1 MNIYLIIAI
10 GYLIICVLCL
20 FLTKSFRD
28 LIRNDMILSSW
39 QEFDGWKKLGLIILY
54 PTYAVIILLFLP
66 FLPYCYIRDKFRP
79 PSQPELEKQRL
90 NEYDKYRKTHYC
102 EKICF
107 LDKKYDND
115 FLLDE
120 IIYIEPVY
128 NASVN
133 QYIISHYETLQ
144 RGFRSVNYNFIYLPK
159 KDITRDVV
167 KQISFYNYAI
177 KADSSSDYTKKLYEH
192 LISIIGT
199 SQVNGPATILKARGK
214 YDDCVKLYIVPV
226 DLENIELSFRW
237 HIQGCYLPRTRYRKQ
252 GFNIENIGN
261 DDYADECF
269 NVEAQRLMD
278 EIVERINRLQLL
290 GYKKL
295 VLDSIIPKHIL
306 ASPQVSRLHIT
317 KDFRIFL
324 TDYDNTEIT
333 MTPLPKAV
341 FILFLKHPEG
351 ILFKELPQYRG
362 ELLEIYKRI
371 TNRENIQDIVESI
384 ELVTNPQRNS
394 INEKCSRIREAFIA
408 HFDESLMKPYF
419 ITGERGQTKK
429 IALDRAF
436 VTWELE

>member
-1 MNIYLIIAI
+1 
-10 GYLIICVLCL
+10 
-20 FLTKSFRD
+20 
-28 LIRNDMILSSW
+28 MILSSW
-39 QEFDGWKKLGLIILY
+39 QEFDGWEKLGLIILY
-54 PTYAVIILLFLP
+54 PTCFVVIVLFLP
-66 FLPYCYIRDKFRP
+66 FFPYCYIRDKFKP
-79 PSQPELEKQRL
+79 PSQSELEEQRL
-90 NEYDKYRKTHYC
+90 SEYDEYRKTHYC

-120 IIYIEPVY
+120 IIYIEPAY

-144 RGFRSVNYNFIYLPK
+144 REFRSVNCNFIYLPK
-159 KDITRDVV
+159 KNLTSNDV

-177 KADSSSDYTKKLYEH
+177 KAGSSSDYTKKLYEH
-192 LISIIGT
+192 LISIIGIG
-199 SQVNGPATILKARGK
+199 QVNGPATILKARGQ
-214 YDDCVKLYIVPV
+214 YDDCVKLYIVPI
-226 DLENIELSFRW
+226 DLENIELSFQW
-237 HIQGCYLPRTRYRKQ
+237 HIKGCYLPRTKYRKQ
-252 GFNIENIGN
+252 KFDVENIGN
-261 DDYADECF
+261 DDFADKCF
-269 NVEAQRLMD
+269 DVEAQQLIA

-295 VLDSIIPKHIL
+295 ILDSIIPKHIL
-306 ASPQVSRLHIT
+306 ESPQASRLHIT

-333 MTPLPKAV
+333 MTPLPRAV

-362 ELLEIYKRI
+362 ELLDIYKRI

-384 ELVTNPQRNS
+384 EQVTNPQRNS
-394 INEKCSRIREAFIA
+394 INEECSRIREAFIA

-419 ITGERGQTKK
+419 ITGERGLTKK
-429 IALDRAF
+429 IALDRTL
-436 VTWELE
+436 VIWELE

>member
-1 MNIYLIIAI
+1 M
-10 GYLIICVLCL
+10 ICSECPDAH
-20 FLTKSFRD
+20 TARRRRRSQKS
-28 LIRNDMILSSW
+28 
-39 QEFDGWKKLGLIILY
+39 
-54 PTYAVIILLFLP
+54 V
-66 FLPYCYIRDKFRP
+66 
-79 PSQPELEKQRL
+79 
-90 NEYDKYRKTHYC
+90 H
-102 EKICF
+102 
-107 LDKKYDND
+107 
-115 FLLDE
+115 
-120 IIYIEPVY
+120 
-128 NASVN
+128 
-133 QYIISHYETLQ
+133 
-144 RGFRSVNYNFIYLPK
+144 
-159 KDITRDVV
+159 DVV

-177 KADSSSDYTKKLYEH
+177 KAGSSSDYTKKLYEH

-384 ELVTNPQRNS
+384 EQVTNPQRNS